1 MRWDRTPSSKVRQ
14 AKWCLIVKVTH
25 VNAYEVANKYV
36 KASKVK
42 AEGNKLTAFQNEI
55 GELKQLLKGSLL
67 CCLLQILFN
76 KSYLGRLAAKVA
88 VRRNDE
94 KYNADGVVWDFL
106 NQRKFFAS
114 RWTKFFFWC

>member
-1 MRWDRTPSSKVRQ
+1 MLM
-14 AKWCLIVKVTH
+14 KWQS
-25 VNAYEVANKYV
+25 NKYV

-94 KYNADGVVWDFL
+94 KYNADGVV
-106 NQRKFFAS
+106 
-114 RWTKFFFWC
+114 